1 MMSKKKKPRPQ
12 ENGQERSRLSIP
24 DEPNYSIAKFISNL
38 YSNLSSGGNMSEQGA
53 DKAGLQISM
62 GIKFFFTACGIG
74 ISTALFLWLM
84 PDFIKAIAETI
95 LMLKN

>member
-1 MMSKKKKPRPQ
+1 M
-12 ENGQERSRLSIP
+12 
-24 DEPNYSIAKFISNL
+24 
-38 YSNLSSGGNMSEQGA
+38 MSEQGA

-74 ISTALFLWLM
+74 VATALFLWLM

-95 LMLKN
+95 LMFKN

>member
-1 MMSKKKKPRPQ
+1 
-12 ENGQERSRLSIP
+12 
-24 DEPNYSIAKFISNL
+24 
-38 YSNLSSGGNMSEQGA
+38 MSEQGA

-74 ISTALFLWLM
+74 IVTALFLWLV

-95 LMLKN
+95 LMFKNWFLIGGIIGGTLTRKIGAA

>member
-12 ENGQERSRLSIP
+12 ENEQERSRLSIP

-38 YSNLSSGGNMSEQGA
+38 YSNLSIGGNMSEQGA

-74 ISTALFLWLM
+74 IATALFLWLM

-95 LMLKN
+95 LMFKN

>member
-1 MMSKKKKPRPQ
+1 
-12 ENGQERSRLSIP
+12 
-24 DEPNYSIAKFISNL
+24 
-38 YSNLSSGGNMSEQGA
+38 MSEQGA

-74 ISTALFLWLM
+74 IATALFLWLM

-95 LMLKN
+95 LMFKSWFLTGGIIGALSYEMYELFRNWRIHWPEKSGLPKI